1 MALTTISIT
10 APSSAKAGD
19 IVNFVVKVHNKDTK
33 GHSFRIDVYF
43 PTFGARILN
52 DEYQWI
58 WQNGLS
64 GDEEVYELSGTMPT
78 VDAEVLVYVYYY
90 DNGWEYDNYLKKNI
104 TMSGVAQEESEFRNL
119 SVVLS

>member
-1 MALTTISIT
+1 M
-10 APSSAKAGD
+10 
-19 IVNFVVKVHNKDTK
+19 
-33 GHSFRIDVYF
+33 YF